1 MAEAGSEEKKTRKTS
16 RKMKAY
22 IGRLETPKEDG
33 VAAVFTVF
41 CSTGVGDTAIKAATD
56 KLGPG
61 EYDVLT
67 GRLRTAR
74 CCETKRNVTKLL

>member
-1 MAEAGSEEKKTRKTS
+1 MAEASNEEKKTRKTS

-22 IGRLETPKEDG
+22 IGKIENTGEAG
-33 VAAVFTVF
+33 VAAVFTVYAV
-41 CSTGVGDTAIKAATD
+41 TGVGDAAIKAATD

-67 GRLRTAR
+67 GRNRVAK
-74 CCETKRNVTKLL
+74 CSETRRNVTRLM

>member
-1 MAEAGSEEKKTRKTS
+1 MAEAVSEEKKTRKTS

-22 IGRLETPKEDG
+22 IGKIENTGEAG
-33 VAAVFTVF
+33 VAAVFTVYAV
-41 CSTGVGDTAIKAATD
+41 TGVGDAAIKAATD

>member
-22 IGRLETPKEDG
+22 IGKIENTGEAG
-33 VAAVFTVF
+33 VAAVFTVYAVT
-41 CSTGVGDTAIKAATD
+41 SVGDAAIKAATD

-61 EYDVLT
+61 EYDVMT
-67 GRLRTAR
+67 GRAR
-74 CCETKRNVTKLL
+74 VAKCCETKRNVTKLL